1 VGMTWH
7 LDDASQ
13 LFADYTSAL
22 DAPVNDDLYSI
33 AVIGSGTT
41 VGAVGKDNVAPETSK
56 TYEAGYRYQT
66 ATINATVDGYYLED
80 DNHIVQSFNQLTND
94 SIDQN
99 VGAIHYYG
107 FEGIAGWIPLDNLTL
122 IQSFAYEHSEVMSNI
137 PYSATLVVPTRG
149 KVAPDTPEWT
159 VAQEVTYTWKNLDL
173 GVQWKFVS
181 SRFVTLVDDLSVPS
195 YATIDANIRIHLDDI
210 TTPGTYLQFN
220 VINLTNAKYLGSLN
234 ITDTNN
240 SSLQYYSQPY
250 AYQGAPQTFQMT
262 LHLAI

>member
-1 VGMTWH
+1 M
-7 LDDASQ
+7 
-13 LFADYTSAL
+13 
-22 DAPVNDDLYSI
+22 
-33 AVIGSGTT
+33 
-41 VGAVGKDNVAPETSK
+41 KR
-56 TYEAGYRYQT
+56 GYRYQT

-107 FEGIAGWIPLDNLTL
+107 FEGIAGSIPLDNLTL

-173 GVQWKFVS
+173 GMQWKFVS

-220 VINLTNAKYLGSLN
+220 VINLTNAKYIGSLN

-240 SSLQYYSQPY
+240 SSSNITASPMPIR
-250 AYQGAPQTFQMT
+250 A
-262 LHLAI
+262 HRRRSR